1 MEFDG
6 HAIFKIWVRQSSAIY
21 MLALEIWESIK
32 LRREFDA
39 NLKLY
44 PGEIRFFEFCLYNP
58 KGAALGR
65 FVPR

>member
-6 HAIFKIWVRQSSAIY
+6 HAIFKFWARQSSAIY

-44 PGEIRFFEFCLYNP
+44 PGEIRFF
-58 KGAALGR
+58 
-65 FVPR
+65 